1 MCTLHHFPTHP
12 SICPP
17 RQSPAVAQL
26 ALSVALS
33 LDLGLTLILL
43 SPSLLNTHIHTLTHA
58 DTHTLSSQMLNI
70 LAQRLDRSPPVKKR
84 NRETDGII
92 TPLGNLRKNCL
103 NSMT

>member
-58 DTHTLSSQMLNI
+58 DTHTQLTD
-70 LAQRLDRSPPVKKR
+70 AQHTRSASGQVSACEEKKQG
-84 NRETDGII
+84 D
-92 TPLGNLRKNCL
+92 
-103 NSMT
+103 